1 MARRLRGKQLAK
13 HLRLTGSLSIS
24 GSGSILPNS
33 ASLSIDGGINRSD
46 SSNGHLLGNFDAGS
60 FHDDL
65 PTPSTKVVIP

>member
-1 MARRLRGKQLAK
+1 MARRIRGKQLAK
-13 HLRLTGSLSIS
+13 HLVLTGSLSIS
-24 GSGSILPNS
+24 GSGSTLPNS

>member
-13 HLRLTGSLSIS
+13 HLRLTGSLAIS
-24 GSGSILPNS
+24 GSGSTLPNS